1 MYICA
6 QIFFVISSII
16 MFTFLLFVFSSHLP
30 SIVLHFFSGDT
41 WAPAH
46 NYTWNTN
53 ILNMWEKLGYCKH
66 KSSWSFMSETMREV
80 YFRSFPLHWYI
91 PLNILLVFHCIG
103 DTVFKTNSHWVI
115 WFSCFVVLA
124 YNCSTQGVRA
134 GLLRLWYQPKI
145 QSKVHVS
152 TYWLRPWPNSKTIAN
167 KTWFMIQLL

>member
-1 MYICA
+1 MGLCPRSDFFLSLLC
-6 QIFFVISSII
+6 IFVLKFSLL
-16 MFTFLLFVFSSHLP
+16 FLLLLCLPFFSLYFLLICHLLCY
-30 SIVLHFFSGDT
+30 IFFSGDT

-103 DTVFKTNSHWVI
+103 DTVFKTNSHWVL

-134 GLLRLWYQPKI
+134 G
-145 QSKVHVS
+145 
-152 TYWLRPWPNSKTIAN
+152 
-167 KTWFMIQLL
+167 